1 MSYLLQRPEADY
13 QGTDLGACHGI
24 AYSDRLSPAG
34 LTVSSVTSCRWTN
47 GRFKSTLHRVVN
59 SNERFSTPFFLA
71 ANWDA
76 EVHISSS
83 TVDLSVL

>member
-1 MSYLLQRPEADY
+1 MLPRPEADF
-13 QGTDLGACHGI
+13 QGANSGACHGI
-24 AYSDRLSPAG
+24 AYVDRLSPAAG
-34 LTVSSVTSCRWTN
+34 PVASGVFCCRWTN

-76 EVHISSS
+76 EVHISSF
-83 TVDLSVL
+83 TGHLSVL